1 MAYLSTYIAAIIEGE
16 IVYIGMC
23 VAAAAGK
30 FAWQGVLIAGAL
42 GGATGDQ
49 IWFYLLRGR
58 LDWLDR
64 YPWMARHRDAVV
76 HRVQDNEK
84 LILLISRFLPG
95 LRVAIPVASAYAG
108 VKPLHF
114 SLLNLASAFMWASAI
129 MLVVTKIGPSAMD
142 RIGLHGPWALV
153 VPAVIVV
160 VFFKWLGRPRRKRHK
175 PGTARPKE

>member
-1 MAYLSTYIAAIIEGE
+1 MLLYVPIFVFAILEGE
-16 IVYIGMC
+16 IYYITMC
-23 VAAAAGK
+23 VAAAQGK
-30 FAWQGVLIAGAL
+30 LAWQGVLVVGAL

-76 HRVQDNEK
+76 HRVKDNEK

-95 LRVAIPVASAYAG
+95 LRTAIPIASAYAG

-129 MLVVTKIGPSAMD
+129 MLVVTKLGPGAME
-142 RIGLHGPWALV
+142 RLGLHGWWGALV
-153 VPAVIVV
+153 PAALVLL
-160 VFFKWLGRPRRKRHK
+160 FFNWLGRPRKKRH
-175 PGTARPKE
+175 RH